1 MGAEDMKGGKAT
13 VKVSIDVNI
22 FLSQVIYHILTEEWM
37 NLSLAIILLFM
48 KREMVSR
55 GKYIYS

>member
-1 MGAEDMKGGKAT
+1 MKGGKAT